1 MQGRY
6 PFVPVEQLDLVQ
18 KYVGPTDNPPKLN
31 KLGVVN
37 GLEQKEKQ
45 KAVEDLAKDL
55 IQLYAKRQMVKGHAF
70 SPDTHGKRSLKSN
83 FL

>member
-1 MQGRY
+1 M
-6 PFVPVEQLDLVQ
+6 
-18 KYVGPTDNPPKLN
+18 GPTDNPPKLN

-70 SPDTHGKRSLKSN
+70 SPDTPWQRSLKSN